1 MENTT
6 KKILSL
12 ITLDKRTTDR
22 KSVLMEKVGFERAM
36 QQLQNE
42 NIEIE
47 EVVTDA
53 HLGITSIMSKY
64 L

>member
-1 MENTT
+1 M
-6 KKILSL
+6 
-12 ITLDKRTTDR
+12 TLDKRTTDR